1 MLGTPGIL
9 MLDLSYL
16 ISAICWCWTH
26 FRNRRDMSD
35 SIRSRNNGSEDE
47 GEKEEETDRRISR
60 SLESLDQILKTLET
74 IKTHPTWPARKVGLN
89 ETISMLDLRDV
100 SKNETVKYP
109 KQLSFKNLNSNSCHI
124 GQTQDRRQSFR

>member
-1 MLGTPGIL
+1 MLGRPGIL
-9 MLDLSYL
+9 ILDLSYL
-16 ISAICWCWTH
+16 ISALCWTH

-47 GEKEEETDRRISR
+47 GEEEEETDRRISR

-89 ETISMLDLRDV
+89 ETISMLDLREV

-109 KQLSFKNLNSNSCHI
+109 TQLSLKNCHI